1 MSKKKTELITL
12 RLTKADKEQIKAK
25 AKQAGMTVT
34 DYLVTSGLGKEIQ
47 TMDGLREL
55 AAQVKGV
62 GRNLNQLT
70 TLANMG
76 RVAVARLDEVEEVFG
91 SVCAAL
97 LHLTEGK

>member
-1 MSKKKTELITL
+1 MSKKKTEIITL

-25 AKQAGMTVT
+25 AERAGMTVT

-47 TMDGLREL
+47 TMEGLREL

-76 RVAVARLDEVEEVFG
+76 RSTVVRLDEVEEVFG
-91 SVCAAL
+91 NVCAAL

>member
-1 MSKKKTELITL
+1 MSKKKTEIITL
-12 RLTKADKEQIKAK
+12 RLTKSDKELIQSK

-34 DYLVTSGLGKEIQ
+34 DYLVTSGLGKEIR

-76 RVAVARLDEVEEVFG
+76 RSTVVRLEEVEEVFG
-91 SVCAAL
+91 NVCAAL
-97 LHLTEGK
+97 LHLTEVK

>member
-1 MSKKKTELITL
+1 MAKRKTEIITL
-12 RLTKADKEQIKAK
+12 RLTKADKECIQSK

-34 DYLVTSGLGKEIQ
+34 DYLVTCGLGKEIK

-55 AAQVKGV
+55 TAQVKGV

-76 RVAVARLDEVEEVFG
+76 RVTVVRLDEVEKVFG
-91 SVCAAL
+91 DVCAAL
-97 LHLTEGK
+97 LRLAEEK